1 MSLGRIGAKGF
12 DPAKEI
18 AKEYPHKWNSGTL
31 YRDFLRVVN
40 RKYEEPQKTKY
51 LNSLRN
57 AFREHTFIDN
67 EERMKLMGTGPTT
80 LGSIA
85 IEEEFYEK
93 GIKHP
98 EHPSRFDLIDI
109 FAANLDCQ
117 RIHPLPYLIQRDM
130 WYYFGLGEQQQDVIA
145 TKIHRIAKK
154 LSDKY
159 SEKTIEER
167 DECREW
173 IVTRCQLFEES
184 NARSYTLYNSDS
196 TLIV

>member
-1 MSLGRIGAKGF
+1 MSIGRVGAKGF
-12 DPAKEI
+12 EPAKEI

-31 YRDFLRVVN
+31 YRDFLRVVH
-40 RKYEEPQKTKY
+40 RKYEGPTKTKY
-51 LNSLRN
+51 TNMLRA
-57 AFREHTFIDN
+57 AFREHGFIDN

-98 EHPSRFDLIDI
+98 EHPARYDLLDV

-130 WYYFGLGEQQQDVIA
+130 WYYFGLGEQQQDAIA
-145 TKIHRIAKK
+145 TKVHRITKK
-154 LSDKY
+154 LNDKY
-159 SEKTIEER
+159 SEKSIEER
-167 DECREW
+167 DQCRQW
-173 IVTRCQLFEES
+173 ILNRLELFEDS
-184 NARSYTLYNSDS
+184 MANSLVYNALNYIRKK
-196 TLIV
+196 

>member
-1 MSLGRIGAKGF
+1 MSLGRMGAKGF

-31 YRDFLRVVN
+31 YRDFLRVVQ
-40 RKYEEPQKTKY
+40 RKYKEPQRTKY
-51 LNSLRN
+51 SQFLRN
-57 AFREHTFIDN
+57 AFREHTFIDD

-98 EHPSRFDLIDI
+98 EHPSRFDLVDVM
-109 FAANLDCQ
+109 ASNLDCQ

-145 TKIHRIAKK
+145 TKVHRITKK
-154 LSDKY
+154 LNEKY
-159 SEKTIEER
+159 SEKTAEHR
-167 DECREW
+167 DECRKW
-173 IVTRCQLFEES
+173 ITTRLALFEDS
-184 NARSYTLYNSDS
+184 MANS
-196 TLIV
+196 